1 MPVQSYLDAAL
12 DKAFETKPLAE
23 ILAASPA
30 ALAGVSD
37 KDAELLKAAFGITS
51 IKDLATNKF
60 FLTAQA
66 LNNLAA
72 VKK

>member
-1 MPVQSYLDAAL
+1 MPVQTYLEAAL
-12 DKAFETKPLAE
+12 DKAFENKPLAD
-23 ILAASPA
+23 ILAASPS

-37 KDAELLKAAFGITS
+37 KDAEYLKAAFGIAS

-72 VKK
+72 AKK

>member
-1 MPVQSYLDAAL
+1 MPVQTYLETAL
-12 DKAFETKPLAE
+12 DKAYENKTLGE

-37 KDAELLKAAFGITS
+37 KDAELLKQAFGIAS

-66 LNNLAA
+66 LANLAS

>member
-1 MPVQSYLDAAL
+1 MPVQTYLETAL
-12 DKAFETKPLAE
+12 DKAYENKSLSE

-30 ALAGVSD
+30 ALAGVSE
-37 KDAELLKAAFGITS
+37 KDAELLKQAFGIAS
-51 IKDLATNKF
+51 IKDMATNKF

-66 LNNLAA
+66 LANLAA

>member
-1 MPVQSYLDAAL
+1 MPVQSYLETAL
-12 DKAFETKPLAE
+12 DKAYETKPLTE

-37 KDAELLKAAFGITS
+37 KDAELLKQAFGIKS
-51 IKDLATNKF
+51 IQDMATNKF

-66 LNNLAA
+66 LVNLAA